1 MNRISVLTHIKAHNI
16 NSNYFAFH
24 VLAVG
29 QEFILVRVLGVWIS
43 WSYNLLSQTKAEA
56 ETEFGKTPKSQSS

>member
-16 NSNYFAFH
+16 NLNYFAFH
-24 VLAVG
+24 VSAVG
-29 QEFILVRVLGVWIS
+29 QEIYTCPGVWIS